1 MLTKADEQKGLEDKC
16 AEQMAEIK
24 SLKAL
29 VSFLYVLKTS
39 TSIFSLPCFFFSI
52 YIPIRPLWLISSYG
66 IHLPLSNVFMR
77 ALYSSAC
84 LVFFFSS
91 AIC

>member
-29 VSFLYVLKTS
+29 VSFLICTLKPS
-39 TSIFSLPCFFFSI
+39 TLFFYFSLLFRHCHVFYSI
-52 YIPIRPLWLISSYG
+52 
-66 IHLPLSNVFMR
+66 
-77 ALYSSAC
+77 
-84 LVFFFSS
+84 
-91 AIC
+91 

>member
-29 VSFLYVLKTS
+29 VSFLYVPKTIYSFVFNALVGMGNYNEFFLWDPCYS
-39 TSIFSLPCFFFSI
+39 T
-52 YIPIRPLWLISSYG
+52 
-66 IHLPLSNVFMR
+66 
-77 ALYSSAC
+77 
-84 LVFFFSS
+84 
-91 AIC
+91 